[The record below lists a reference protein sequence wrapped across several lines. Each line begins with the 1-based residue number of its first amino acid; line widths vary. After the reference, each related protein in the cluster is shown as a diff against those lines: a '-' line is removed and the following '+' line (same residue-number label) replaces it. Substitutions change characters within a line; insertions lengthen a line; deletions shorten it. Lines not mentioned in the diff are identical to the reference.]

1 MQKTFFD
8 LEYNPKVD
16 FLITKNLLTS
26 WPRKF
31 NEFDLRR
38 AFKKKIGGA
47 PKELKLIKKIR
58 DFLRKHHLE
67 AFKQKDF
74 EELVSMIT
82 KHKFKYEFIIPFEEM
97 TKEYLDKYV
106 SFLKLIVSREIAHV
120 CLATMVLY
128 VCAKNKEIIVPY
140 RGTIRKVLFDDYPF
154 YADLLISTL
163 KERTRHVNTKHDIS
177 ENVLVRNAIK
187 EKKNEFLN
195 TFRNI
200 KSYGVFGSFAMG
212 KENEYSDL
220 DMLVISDEE
229 GRNYGLERDICSFW
243 HRYFT
248 IDIDVKIVREDDI
261 DQELTECMK
270 RTLKMVA

>member
-8 LEYNPKVD
+8 LEYNPKID

-38 AFKKKIGGA
+38 AFKKKFGSA
-47 PKELKLIKKIR
+47 PKELKSIKQIR
-58 DFLRKHHLE
+58 DFLRKHRLE
-67 AFKQKDF
+67 NFKKKDF
-74 EELVSMIT
+74 EELIGLIT
-82 KHKFKYEFIIPFEEM
+82 KQKFKYDFIIPFEEM
-97 TKEYLDKYV
+97 TAEYLDKYV
-106 SFLKLIVSREIAHV
+106 SFLKLIISREIAHA

-128 VCAKNKEIIVPY
+128 VCAKNQEIIVPY
-140 RGTIRKVLFDDYPF
+140 RGTIKKALCDDRPI

-163 KERTRHVNTKHDIS
+163 IERTRHVNTKHDIS

-187 EKKNEFLN
+187 ERKNEFLN

>member
-38 AFKKKIGGA
+38 AFKKKIGSV
-47 PKELKLIKKIR
+47 PKELKLIRKIR
-58 DFLRKHHLE
+58 DFLRKTRLE
-67 AFKQKDF
+67 SFKKKDF
-74 EELVSMIT
+74 EKLVSMVT
-82 KHKFKYEFIIPFEEM
+82 KQKFKYEFVIPFEEM
-97 TKEYLDKYV
+97 TAEYLDKYV

-128 VCAKNKEIIVPY
+128 VCAKNKEIVVPY
-140 RGTIRKVLFDDYPF
+140 RGTIRRVLFDEHSIS
-154 YADLLISTL
+154 ADQLILTL
-163 KERTRHVNTKHDIS
+163 KERTRHVNTRHDIS
-177 ENVLVRNAIK
+177 ENALVRQMVK
-187 EKKNEFLN
+187 EKKEEFLRS
-195 TFRNI
+195 FRNV
-200 KSYGVFGSFAMG
+200 KGYGIYGSFAMG

-220 DMLVISDEE
+220 DMLIISDE
-229 GRNYGLERDICSFW
+229 GRNYNLENEICAYW
-243 HRYFT
+243 HRYFS
-248 IDIDVKIVREDDI
+248 IDVDVKIVREDDI

-270 RTLKMVA
+270 KTLRMVA